1 MPIESNPSAPK
12 TTSQRAANL
21 CDPYD
26 TRSVLSYRAV
36 ADSVEKILHA
46 KAGGTAYAPE
56 RLHLPLANGG
66 VLLLMPATDERLT
79 VTKLITVHPQNASF
93 GRPSVRGEVVVIE
106 TRTGERLAM
115 RDGATVTAVRTATVS
130 AVAARW
136 LAPDPSGEMLL
147 FGAGVQAKAH
157 LEAFAEIHG
166 TRCVHICSQS
176 SSRAESLCEY
186 GRGLGMRVDVVE
198 DAREVLPQVR
208 LIIAATT
215 SRTPVVAEE
224 VVSGTFVVAV
234 GAYTAEMAEL
244 SPQLVRR
251 ATNPDSILVVD
262 TFEGA
267 RHEAGDLIQ
276 ANIDWDRVRSLESV
290 QYARSQVEDVAVFK
304 SVGHAL

>member
-1 MPIESNPSAPK
+1 MLN
-12 TTSQRAANL
+12 
-21 CDPYD
+21 
-26 TRSVLSYRAV
+26 YRAV

-46 KAGGTAYAPE
+46 KAEGTASAPE
-56 RLHLPLANGG
+56 RLHASLANGG

-79 VTKLITVHPQNASF
+79 VTKRVTVHPQNAAF
-93 GRPSVRGEVVVIE
+93 GRPSVRGDVVVID

-115 RDGATVTAVRTATVS
+115 LDGATVTAVRTAAVS

-176 SSRAESLCEY
+176 STRAESLCEY
-186 GRGLGMRVDVVE
+186 GRSLGMRVDVVE

-234 GAYTAEMAEL
+234 GAYTAEL
-244 SPQLVRR
+244 SPKLVRR

-276 ANIDWDRVRSLESV
+276 ANVDWDRVRSLESV
-290 QYARSQVEDVAVFK
+290 QYGRSQAADVAVFK
-304 SVGHAL
+304 SVGHALWDLAAARVAIDALGMLGES

>member
-1 MPIESNPSAPK
+1 MLN
-12 TTSQRAANL
+12 
-21 CDPYD
+21 
-26 TRSVLSYRAV
+26 YRAV

-46 KAGGTAYAPE
+46 KAEGTASAPE
-56 RLHLPLANGG
+56 RLHASLANGG

-79 VTKLITVHPQNASF
+79 VTKLVTVHPQNAAF
-93 GRPSVRGEVVVIE
+93 GRPSVRGDVVVID

-115 RDGATVTAVRTATVS
+115 LDGATVTAVRTAAVS
-130 AVAARW
+130 ARW

-176 SSRAESLCEY
+176 STRAESLCEY
-186 GRGLGMRVDVVE
+186 GRSLGMRVDV
-198 DAREVLPQVR
+198 AREVLPQVR

-234 GAYTAEMAEL
+234 GAYTAEL
-244 SPQLVRR
+244 SPKLVRR

-276 ANIDWDRVRSLESV
+276 ANVDWDRVRSLESV
-290 QYARSQVEDVAVFK
+290 QYGRSQAADVAVFK
-304 SVGHAL
+304 SVGHALWDLAAARVAIDALGMLGES